1 MTMLS
6 NVRIAVIT
14 LLCSVNAWALEC
26 ASVPNTEKFF
36 PPSWGIDVANT
47 RYVTPENSQITADN
61 VHQLQLKW
69 AYGLSTQAPR
79 FYPLVTSDTIFIGD
93 IFESR

>member
-1 MTMLS
+1 MTMFS

-14 LLCSVNAWALEC
+14 LLFSGNAWALEC

-47 RYVTPENSQITADN
+47 PLRD
-61 VHQLQLKW
+61 
-69 AYGLSTQAPR
+69 PR
-79 FYPLVTSDTIFIGD
+79 K
-93 IFESR
+93 